1 VFIASW
7 LVIIGLMGSGNFR
20 GFVVGLVLLL
30 LVIVA
35 ALIIKFTGVA
45 RTVKALVSTARK
57 GKPSRENSKDDA
69 QGEQQ

>member
-1 VFIASW
+1 
-7 LVIIGLMGSGNFR
+7 MGSGNFR

-57 GKPSRENSKDDA
+57 GKTSRETSKDDA
-69 QGEQQ
+69 